1 MTYMEEVR
9 AWQSIMDRGYPYP
22 WYFDTSSESEFAGK
36 DYHKYWAYVES
47 GKKEWSASEAY
58 LEVCW
63 HREGGV

>member
-36 DYHKYWAYVES
+36 DYHKYWAYIES
-47 GKKEWSASEAY
+47 KKETS
-58 LEVCW
+58 
-63 HREGGV
+63 